1 MYPLG
6 HGSGEKGIYCE
17 SDEAIFIC
25 ASTLSPL
32 DSVNVHWV

>member
-6 HGSGEKGIYCE
+6 HGSGGKGIYCE

-25 ASTLSPL
+25 ASTLSPPE
-32 DSVNVHWV
+32 SVKVHWV